1 MMRRTL
7 SDGGSVVVPML
18 CGKGSASLLRPLFIL
33 FLWLQGVL
41 IVVAEVFQ
49 SEDYYCGESWA
60 DAAQICTT
68 NCTSGEDSECVL
80 KLGESFG
87 CYGFT
92 GCHAKLSSVEL
103 GAAAEQG
110 AGGDTDA
117 EDTADD
123 VDADFAADAAA
134 SDGGTNNFCGQSW
147 VGAMVSCSTPCPQ
160 STECILPDRC
170 FAATNC
176 DKPIEQ
182 LVSEMITTLSG
193 PDIIMELEDL
203 DIFGGTVYDF
213 IKELADVEGVSI
225 GDVEPQEQTVVSR
238 RILQDRA
245 ERRRLV
251 HGHDRFLHYDIT
263 NITLR
268 RLPVGSS
275 ALDVS
280 MVVTG
285 DYRPPPYLDLDVIA
299 EESINRNGD
308 KVVKSLQER
317 GARQGRTYFDQVQ
330 GIETVRA
337 ADMTQRPTVAPTD
350 DPTVHPSMMPS
361 SSPSNVPSSIPSM
374 VIDREIACGTGADLA
389 ISDSTTE
396 SYGYIFNMRTKIDAP
411 VVLIT
416 GMDFYT
422 QVTEEVNYQVWSR
435 IGNFKD
441 YKADKEGW
449 DLIAMGTTLGR
460 GVGRYTSIPEET
472 FTPVDIPGGGG
483 NDGVRAFYIT
493 LDTIDLAYKVAD
505 DDMSE
510 SDSAIWVD
518 APEIEVWE
526 GEGVLSFER
535 LDEPFSIPPL
545 PDHNEL
551 MYWKSPRQFLGL
563 IRYDRLP
570 CKPFSAYGPIDDLPC
585 PLIPTGSPTL
595 PQPSQS
601 PMTLSPSISPT
612 TSAPVG
618 TPTGSPFV
626 GQTSAPTGPDTE
638 SPTVSKEP
646 TLSPVTSEPT
656 MAPLV
661 PMRANIITKLRNVPE
676 RQMTDRESE
685 KFIEILSAVL
695 KRYAG
700 TIMIVDGIDL
710 WHQEL
715 TVVDAKEGYV
725 AATNITNDV
734 DEGNIGNSS
743 VAVDGKQRDRRVRAY
758 DSRPTG
764 PSREKEEEKPQ
775 VPAMEV
781 TLILR
786 ISVSNLPF
794 NLLGSMASVTIQE
807 HKHILIDL
815 LQEQQV
821 FYSFF
826 RLVDGV
832 ESRVIDEVTFP
843 PTDSPTSL
851 AYFTEQQEILLA
863 LEEEDTG
870 EDSGI
875 SLGENHS
882 QLSFN
887 HFSISIGCIFFLMS
901 QNLHLLSP
909 TTLNQLC
916 TWAWVSDFSGAA
928 SLLSA

>member
-1 MMRRTL
+1 
-7 SDGGSVVVPML
+7 ML
-18 CGKGSASLLRPLFIL
+18 CGGKGSASLLRPLLFIL
-33 FLWLQGVL
+33 LLWLQAIL
-41 IVVAEVFQ
+41 IVVVAEVFQ

-92 GCHAKLSSVEL
+92 GCHAKLISEVGE
-103 GAAAEQG
+103 ADEQEG
-110 AGGDTDA
+110 GGDTDA
-117 EDTADD
+117 EDTAD
-123 VDADFAADAAA
+123 VDADFDEAAT
-134 SDGGTNNFCGQSW
+134 GGANNFCGQSW

-160 STECILPDRC
+160 STECISPDRC

-176 DKPIEQ
+176 EKPLEQ

-213 IKELADVEGVSI
+213 IKELAEVEGVSI
-225 GDVEPQEQTVVSR
+225 GDVEPQGQTVVSR
-238 RILQDRA
+238 RVLQDRA
-245 ERRRLV
+245 EHRRLV

-299 EESINRNGD
+299 EESINRNAE

-317 GARQGRTYFDQVQ
+317 GARQGRAYFDQVQ

-374 VIDREIACGTGADLA
+374 TIDREILCGTGADLT

-396 SYGYIFNMRTKIDAP
+396 SYGYIFNMRTKADAP

-422 QVTEEVNYQVWSR
+422 QVTEEVNYEVWSR

-460 GVGRYTSIPEET
+460 GLGRYTSIPEET
-472 FTPVDIPGGGG
+472 FTPVHIPGGGG
-483 NDGVRAFYIT
+483 DDGIRAFYIT
-493 LDTIDLAYKVAD
+493 LDTINLAYKVAD
-505 DDMSE
+505 YDMSEMNE
-510 SDSAIWVD
+510 SDSAIWAE
-518 APEIEVWE
+518 APEIEIWE

-545 PDHNEL
+545 PDANEL
-551 MYWKSPRQFLGL
+551 LYWKSPRQFLGI

-618 TPTGSPFV
+618 TPTGSPFI

-638 SPTVSKEP
+638 SPTMSKEP
-646 TLSPVTSEPT
+646 TLSPMTGEPT

-661 PMRANIITKLRNVPE
+661 PMRANIIIKLRNVPE

-700 TIMIVDGIDL
+700 TIMIVDGIDV

-725 AATNITNDV
+725 AATNITN
-734 DEGNIGNSS
+734 EEYEENLGNSS
-743 VAVDGKQRDRRVRAY
+743 AAVDGKQRDRRIKAY

-764 PSREKEEEKPQ
+764 PIKIKEEEKPQ

-786 ISVSNLPF
+786 ISVSNLPS

-807 HKHILIDL
+807 QKHILIDL
-815 LQEQQV
+815 LQEHQA

-851 AYFTEQQEILLA
+851 EYFVQQQEILLA

-875 SLGENHS
+875 SLGEHN
-882 QLSFN
+882 LSFMSIISSVGPPLSYPHKICTHSPN
-887 HFSISIGCIFFLMS
+887 H
-901 QNLHLLSP
+901 
-909 TTLNQLC
+909 NQLC

-928 SLLSA
+928 LLPSA